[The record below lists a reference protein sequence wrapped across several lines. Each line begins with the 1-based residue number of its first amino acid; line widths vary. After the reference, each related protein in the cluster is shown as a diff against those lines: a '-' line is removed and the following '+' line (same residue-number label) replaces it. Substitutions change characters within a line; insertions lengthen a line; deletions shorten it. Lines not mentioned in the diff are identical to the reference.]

1 MSALLETR
9 YHLAPLV
16 LTIFTLLKPGKA
28 IGSQPVERMET
39 ASLRGRRRRKI
50 PDEDEGTSLDD
61 MLKTV
66 DSKPNEKEDKNE
78 DGESAKVDEK
88 EAGSRRESVT
98 KLPTGRQV
106 RQQEVRGVFTCDD
119 GLN

>member
-1 MSALLETR
+1 M
-9 YHLAPLV
+9 
-16 LTIFTLLKPGKA
+16 
-28 IGSQPVERMET
+28 GSQPVERMET

-50 PDEDEGTSLDD
+50 PEEDEGASLDD

-66 DSKPNEKEDKNE
+66 DSKPVEQEDRNE
-78 DGESAKVDEK
+78 DDDSAKGNEK

-106 RQQEVRGVFTCDD
+106 RQQAVRSVLTCNDR
-119 GLN
+119 LS